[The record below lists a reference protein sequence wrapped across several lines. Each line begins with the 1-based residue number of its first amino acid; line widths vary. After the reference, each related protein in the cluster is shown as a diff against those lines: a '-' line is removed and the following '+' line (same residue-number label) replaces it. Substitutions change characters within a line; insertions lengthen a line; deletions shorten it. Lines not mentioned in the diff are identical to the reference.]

1 MPHQFTFIGRP
12 SSNPYDL
19 DYIPTVFKKEGI
31 KCFEHSKRKSKQSDL
46 NRHQQQT
53 NGNKNQGHKPLAA
66 TPTSMDKELWEIEQ
80 EVAGAMLLLSSG
92 HLQES
97 ASNASANVLH
107 RNVDEIESKLWNA
120 DKTIE
125 VTFRVLGNKD
135 ENFKIRR
142 RLKQKRDELKDFQ
155 MDTDDK
161 EHSTSVLTDYKR
173 QY

>member
-1 MPHQFTFIGRP
+1 
-12 SSNPYDL
+12 
-19 DYIPTVFKKEGI
+19 
-31 KCFEHSKRKSKQSDL
+31 
-46 NRHQQQT
+46 
-53 NGNKNQGHKPLAA
+53 
-66 TPTSMDKELWEIEQ
+66 MDKGLWEIEQ

-92 HLQES
+92 HLQEPTT
-97 ASNASANVLH
+97 NASANVLH
-107 RNVDEIESKLWNA
+107 RNVDESKSKVWNT

-142 RLKQKRDELKDFQ
+142 RLKQKHVELNDFQ
-155 MDTDDK
+155 MDTDDR